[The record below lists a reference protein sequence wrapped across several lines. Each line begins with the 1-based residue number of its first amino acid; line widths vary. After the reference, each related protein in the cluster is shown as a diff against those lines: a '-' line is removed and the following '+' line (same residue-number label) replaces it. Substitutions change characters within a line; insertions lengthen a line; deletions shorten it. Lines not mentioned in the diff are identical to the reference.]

1 MCRQVSNQCK
11 PLCLMCVLGLDIGP
25 SRLATSTTEL
35 QVKSMQRCQHE
46 QLQRRWVMCCIPST
60 ENNLA
65 LHIQWTHECTH
76 THTHTRTHTHKD
88 THRHEAFRGSE
99 NCLWSRLGNLLFAEL
114 YMATA
119 TLKNLQRLLYTDQS
133 RCTQSFIGPS
143 CMMCPRAFQT
153 RHS

>member
-1 MCRQVSNQCK
+1 MTQMCRQVSNQCK

-76 THTHTRTHTHKD
+76 THTHTRTHTHTKTRTGMKLSGVPKTVCGQGLAICSLLNCTWQLRPSRTCSD
-88 THRHEAFRGSE
+88 CCTLINPAAHRAS
-99 NCLWSRLGNLLFAEL
+99 LA
-114 YMATA
+114 
-119 TLKNLQRLLYTDQS
+119 
-133 RCTQSFIGPS
+133 
-143 CMMCPRAFQT
+143 RAV
-153 RHS
+153 